1 MKNPKANSAS
11 PLMGAN
17 GWMYLI
23 FIVATSFFTY
33 CYRYDYPPNVF
44 WDEPYHIASAQKYLN
59 GTFFM
64 EQHPP
69 LGKML
74 IALGEKITNSNT
86 PENNA
91 KFIDTDYA
99 RGFPQGFSFVGYRL
113 FPALLA
119 WLTTPLLFGIFL
131 VLTRSSAISSLLS
144 FLYIFDNALIVHS
157 RGAMTDS
164 PLLFFAAAMILAF
177 LLLLGGRN
185 EERMP
190 QQWFLFWA
198 AVFGAA
204 FGFALTT
211 KLVALVLIALFLPVL
226 FRLYPNWKRVSLFLI
241 VALGSFA
248 VAFIGVWQTHF
259 AIATKVNPVLNTG
272 GYYYASEQYKQL
284 LSEGKTASLL
294 YFPIMIR
301 DSLSYVTYYNK
312 GVPRLDLC
320 KPDENGSPF
329 FFWPFGGRSI
339 NYRWE
344 QTANGMTRYLYLQAN
359 PVIWFLSLL
368 GVFLATALFFGSF
381 IFPLKEK
388 IRHRMV
394 LGVFLL
400 LYYGYMGGISM
411 LDRVMYLY
419 HYFLP
424 LFFSFILF
432 GLVVENINSFGK
444 VKINENL
451 KIVILT
457 VLGVFIFAGFQFYRP
472 LSYYEPISDAGVTS
486 RAIFPLWE
494 LHCVKCEKKS
504 LIAVP
509 RER

>member
-1 MKNPKANSAS
+1 
-11 PLMGAN
+11 MGVN
-17 GWMYLI
+17 GWMYLV
-23 FIVATSFFTY
+23 FIIATSFFTY
-33 CYRYDYPPNVF
+33 FYHYDYPPSVF

-74 IALGEKITNSNT
+74 IALGEKITHANSA
-86 PENNA
+86 EYDA

-99 RGFPQGFSFVGYRL
+99 RGFPPGFSFAGYRL
-113 FPALLA
+113 FPSLLA

-131 VLTRSSAISSLLS
+131 IITRSSAISSLLS

-164 PLLFFAAAMILAF
+164 PLIFFGAAMILAF
-177 LLLLGGRN
+177 LALLGGRN
-185 EERMP
+185 EERMR
-190 QQWFLFWA
+190 QKWFLVWA
-198 AVFGAA
+198 AIFGAA

-211 KLVALVLIALFLPVL
+211 KLVALVLVALFLPVL
-226 FRLYPNWKRVSLFLI
+226 YRLYPNWKRVSLFLI

-248 VAFIGVWQTHF
+248 VAFVGVWQTHF
-259 AIATKVNPVLNTG
+259 AIATKINPVLSTG
-272 GYYYASEQYKQL
+272 GYYYASDEYKQL
-284 LSEGKTASLL
+284 LSEGKTSSLL
-294 YFPIMIR
+294 YFPVMIR

-320 KPDENGSPF
+320 KPDENGSPW

-344 QTANGMTRYLYLQAN
+344 QTAQGLTRYLYLQAN
-359 PVIWFLSLL
+359 PVSWLMGLI
-368 GVFLATALFFGSF
+368 GVFLGTAMFVASFLF
-381 IFPLKEK
+381 PPKEK
-388 IRHRMV
+388 LKHRML

-400 LYYGYMGGISM
+400 LYFGYMGGISM

-424 LFFSFILF
+424 LFFSYILF
-432 GLVVENINSFGK
+432 ALVVENLNVFGRLK
-444 VKINENL
+444 LNENN
-451 KIVILT
+451 KIIALT
-457 VLGVFIFAGFQFYRP
+457 VLGVFIFGAFQVYRP
-472 LSYYEPISDAGVTS
+472 LTYYEPISDAGVTARS
-486 RAIFPLWE
+486 IFPLWE

-504 LIAVP
+504 LIVVP
-509 RER
+509 RDR